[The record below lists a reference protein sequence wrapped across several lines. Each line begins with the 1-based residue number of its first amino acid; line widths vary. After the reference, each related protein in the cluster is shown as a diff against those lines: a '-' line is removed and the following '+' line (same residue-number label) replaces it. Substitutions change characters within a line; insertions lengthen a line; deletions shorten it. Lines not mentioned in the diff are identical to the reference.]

1 VPVEEGVVLKR
12 IDAKGL
18 ALVKTVRSSACESCS
33 ARHSC
38 SGQDAGGSEM
48 EVEAINVA
56 DAAVGDRVQIAIE
69 SKTLLSAAFL
79 LYVLPIVAMA
89 IGAAVGDDWGPKMGY
104 DATLT
109 SIVLGMG
116 AFAAAFCIVRWYAN
130 RKASGNAYRPRIT
143 RIVETAARVAD
154 TSSSSSSPKCP
165 YPA

>member
-1 VPVEEGVVLKR
+1 
-12 IDAKGL
+12 
-18 ALVKTVRSSACESCS
+18 
-33 ARHSC
+33 
-38 SGQDAGGSEM
+38 M

-69 SKTLLSAAFL
+69 SKTLLRAAFL

-89 IGAAVGDDWGPKMGY
+89 IGAALGDDWGPKMGF

-116 AFAAAFCIVRWYAN
+116 AFVAAFCIVRWYAN
-130 RKASGNAYRPRIT
+130 HKASGNAYRPRIT
-143 RIVETAARVAD
+143 RILEHPAPVAD
-154 TSSSSSSPKCP
+154 TSTSAKCP